1 MQKKLPAPEAG
12 WESRTDEELAISA
25 KTSVEAEG
33 ALLSRYL
40 RLIRFHA
47 GRYALNGDVDDLV
60 QEGLIALLAAIPQ
73 FNPGYQ
79 KSFSTFAQVCICN
92 RMRSFVRRELRMPAP
107 AEELLERLDAQGE
120 LVDPETPESIFIRKE
135 SLEHA
140 RMQVMAMLSDREW
153 EILQCLL
160 SGFSYAETAN
170 RLGLSVK
177 AVDNAMQR
185 IRRKMRTVRSADHSD
200 E

>member
-1 MQKKLPAPEAG
+1 MLEAG
-12 WESRTDEELAISA
+12 LESRSDEELAVLARS
-25 KTSVEAEG
+25 SVEAEG

-73 FNPGYQ
+73 YDPTLQ
-79 KSFSTFAQVCICN
+79 RSFSTFAQVCICN

-107 AEELLERLDAQGE
+107 AEEYLNELDAQGE
-120 LVDPETPESIFIRKE
+120 MVDPETPETIFIKKE
-135 SLEHA
+135 SFAHA

-153 EILQCLL
+153 EILQCML
-160 SGFSYAETAN
+160 SGMSYAEAAE
-170 RLGLSVK
+170 RLGLTVK

-185 IRRKMRTVRSADHSD
+185 IRRKMRAVRSADHFD
-200 E
+200 D